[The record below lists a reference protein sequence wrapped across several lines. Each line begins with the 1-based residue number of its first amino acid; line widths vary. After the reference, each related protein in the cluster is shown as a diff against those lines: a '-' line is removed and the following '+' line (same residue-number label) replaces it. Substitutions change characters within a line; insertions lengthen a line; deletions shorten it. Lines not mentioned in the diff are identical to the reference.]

1 MLQNS
6 PFLLY
11 KLKMSGGM
19 KFEVDYKMDAEQGLQ
34 VQSTT
39 FDPFTNTCD
48 ESKVEVLQELLH
60 DLNPHVAFFLGAGIP
75 AEIMF
80 NYLIEEVG
88 AEIPEV
94 PSMER
99 YTEMVSQ
106 QSENPFF
113 ARFHAREY
121 KPFESL
127 FARIAINSLELDA
140 YQQTLKI
147 NATFFPPNANNITM
161 PVVLSISI
169 KDEFPGQ
176 KCTGYV
182 FYKEVRRILVEI
194 QTLLCD
200 LVSQSLKSQK
210 RQLDLFAIGEYSNG
224 YFDEPAA
231 AVTDHQADGG
241 RGGFDLA
248 DDLEGDIEHAAK
260 ELATAE

>member
-48 ESKVEVLQELLH
+48 ESKVEVLNDLLH
-60 DLNPHVAFFLGAGIP
+60 ELNPHVAFFLGAGIP

-80 NYLIEEVG
+80 NYLIEVEG
-88 AEIPEV
+88 ADLLEV
-94 PSMER
+94 PRMER
-99 YTEMVSQ
+99 YTEMVNQ
-106 QSENPFF
+106 QSENPFYS
-113 ARFHAREY
+113 RFHAREY

-127 FARIAINSLELDA
+127 FSRIAVNSLELDA
-140 YQQTLKI
+140 YQQTVKI
-147 NATFFPPNANNITM
+147 GATFYPPNANNITL
-161 PVVLSISI
+161 PVTLAISI

-194 QTLLCD
+194 QTLLCE

-210 RQLDLFAIGEYSNG
+210 RQLDLFDAGTYSNG

-231 AVTDHQADGG
+231 ATDHHADGG
-241 RGGFDLA
+241 QGFNLA

-260 ELATAE
+260 ELAMS